1 MSYMLK
7 KIINLI
13 HKSLC
18 SLCQVQRLKAT
29 QRKTIVPMCL
39 TSLKLIF
46 DFEFELE
53 LELEK

>member
-46 DFEFELE
+46 DFDFELE
-53 LELEK
+53 LEK